1 MRILF
6 LARHYTYFRNFEA
19 VLRQLAQRGHSL
31 HLVVERGDT
40 LGGLAMIEALAA
52 EFPSITY
59 GEAPSRAADEWTWV
73 VQRLRLGLDHLRY
86 QHPIFDHAW
95 KLRERSR
102 QRTPG
107 AFVRIGT
114 VVRTLG
120 AWSRRLFTHILRAM
134 ERAVPEDPAIGGY
147 LEAQRPDLLL
157 LTPLVDLGSSQ
168 IEYLRAARTRR
179 VPTGLCVWSW
189 DHLSSKALIRE
200 TPDRVFV
207 WNETQKQEAVALHD
221 VPPDRV
227 IVTGAQC
234 FDWWFDSQPSR
245 DRNAFCRDAGL
256 ASAPYV
262 LWVCSALIHGS
273 AAEAPLVRKW
283 IEALRQSQ
291 SPRLRDV
298 PILVRPHPSRRAE
311 WDGTDL
317 SALNAVVWGGNPID
331 GPSRADY
338 FDTLYYSAAVVGIN
352 TSAFIEAAI
361 LGRPVYTLIIPE
373 TADNQTGT
381 VHFRYLLQSG
391 GGVLQTARS
400 FNEHVRQLDRAFDQP
415 QHAIKPFVREF
426 VRPYGLDVPAAERF
440 VNAVESMNGLAVP
453 PLGVSPL
460 AVLWRW
466 IAGRAARMRDD
477 ERYERWALSP
487 RELASL
493 EKLRGA
499 RRLKALRRAED
510 RRAHNVNAQGTR

>member
-19 VLRQLAQRGHSL
+19 VLRQLAQRGHLL

-40 LGGLAMIEALAA
+40 LGGVAMVEALAA

-59 GEAPSRAADEWTWV
+59 GEAPSRAADEWSWV

-86 QHPIFDHAW
+86 QHPLFDSAW

-107 AFVRIGT
+107 LFVRIGT
-114 VVRTLG
+114 VAHVLG
-120 AWSRRLFTHILRAM
+120 AWSRRLFTHVLRAI
-134 ERAVPEDPAIGGY
+134 ERAVPEDPAIREY
-147 LEAQRPDLLL
+147 LESHRPDLLL

-168 IEYLRAARTRR
+168 IEYLRAARTLRI
-179 VPTGLCVWSW
+179 PTGLCVWSW

-207 WNETQKQEAVALHD
+207 WNETQKQEAVVLHD
-221 VPPDRV
+221 VSPDRV
-227 IVTGAQC
+227 VVTGAQC
-234 FDWWFDSQPSR
+234 FDWWFESQPTR
-245 DRNAFCRDAGL
+245 DHNAFCRDAGL
-256 ASAPYV
+256 PSTPYL

-283 IEALRQSQ
+283 IEALRHSGL
-291 SPRLRDV
+291 PRLREV

-311 WDGTDL
+311 WEGVDL

-361 LGRPVYTLIIPE
+361 LGRPVHTLMIPE

-381 VHFRYLLQSG
+381 VHFTYLLNTG
-391 GGVLQTARS
+391 GGVLEVARS
-400 FNEHVRQLDRAFDQP
+400 FDEHIPQLD
-415 QHAIKPFVREF
+415 HALNEPKQVIKPFVREF
-426 VRPYGLDVPAAERF
+426 VRPHGLDVSAAQRF
-440 VNAVESMNGLAVP
+440 VEAVESMNGLTVTA
-453 PLGVSPL
+453 LRASPL
-460 AVLWRW
+460 VPMWRW
-466 IAGRAARMRDD
+466 IAHRAARMRDD
-477 ERYERWALSP
+477 DRYERWTLSS
-487 RELASL
+487 RELASV

-499 RRLKALRRAED
+499 RRLKALRRAEA
-510 RRAHNVNAQGTR
+510 RRAQNVDAQGTR

>member
-19 VLRQLAQRGHSL
+19 VLRQLAQRGHLL

-40 LGGLAMIEALAA
+40 LGGVAMVEALAA

-59 GEAPSRAADEWTWV
+59 GEAPSRAADEWSWV

-86 QHPIFDHAW
+86 QHPLFDSAW

-107 AFVRIGT
+107 LFVRIGT
-114 VVRTLG
+114 VAHVLG
-120 AWSRRLFTHILRAM
+120 AWSRRLFTHVLRAI
-134 ERAVPEDPAIGGY
+134 ERAVPEDPAIRGY
-147 LEAQRPDLLL
+147 LESHRPDLLL

-168 IEYLRAARTRR
+168 IEYLRAARTLRI
-179 VPTGLCVWSW
+179 PTGLCVWSW

-221 VPPDRV
+221 VSPDRV
-227 IVTGAQC
+227 VVTGAQC
-234 FDWWFDSQPSR
+234 FDWWFESRPTR
-245 DRNAFCRDAGL
+245 DRHAFCRDAGL
-256 ASAPYV
+256 PSTPYL

-283 IEALRQSQ
+283 IEALRHCG
-291 SPRLRDV
+291 SPRLREV

-311 WDGTDL
+311 WEGVDL

-361 LGRPVYTLIIPE
+361 LGRPVYTLIISE

-381 VHFRYLLQSG
+381 VHFTYLLNTG
-391 GGVLQTARS
+391 GGLLTVARS
-400 FNEHVRQLDRAFDQP
+400 FDEHVRQLDDAFKQP
-415 QHAIKPFVREF
+415 QHGVKPFVREF
-426 VRPYGLDVPAAERF
+426 VRPYGLDVSAGQRF
-440 VNAVESMNGLAVP
+440 VEGVESMNGLAVT
-453 PLGVSPL
+453 PLRASPL
-460 AVLWRW
+460 VGVWRR
-466 IAGRAARMRDD
+466 IAQRAARMRDD
-477 ERYERWALSP
+477 DRHERWALSS

-499 RRLKALRRAED
+499 RRLKALRRAEA

>member
-19 VLRQLAQRGHSL
+19 VLRQLAERGHVL
-31 HLVVERGDT
+31 HLAVERGDT
-40 LGGLAMIEALAA
+40 LGGVAMVEALAA

-59 GEAPSRAADEWTWV
+59 GEAPSRATDEWSWV

-86 QHPIFDHAW
+86 QHPIFDNAW

-114 VVRTLG
+114 AARTLG
-120 AWSRRLFTHILRAM
+120 AWSRRLFTHVLRAV
-134 ERAVPEDPAIGGY
+134 ERAVPEDPAIRGY
-147 LEAQRPDLLL
+147 LESRRPDVLL

-168 IEYLRAARTRR
+168 IEYLRAARTLRI
-179 VPTGLCVWSW
+179 PTGLCVWSW

-207 WNETQKQEAVALHD
+207 WNATQKEEAVALHD
-221 VPPDRV
+221 LPADRV
-227 IVTGAQC
+227 VVTGAQC
-234 FDWWFDSQPSR
+234 FDWWFDAQPSR
-245 DRNAFCRDAGL
+245 DSNTFCRDAGL
-256 ASAPYV
+256 PSAPYL

-273 AAEAPLVRKW
+273 AAEAPLVAKW
-283 IEALRQSQ
+283 VDSLRQSD
-291 SPRLRDV
+291 SPRLRQI

-311 WDGTDL
+311 WDGVDL
-317 SALNAVVWGGNPID
+317 SPLNASVWGGNPID

-361 LGRPVYTLIIPE
+361 LGRPVYTLIVPE

-381 VHFRYLLQSG
+381 VHFSYLLNTE
-391 GGVLQTARS
+391 GGVLEAARS
-400 FNEHVRQLDRAFDQP
+400 FDEHIRQLERAFDEP

-426 VRPYGLDVPAAERF
+426 VRPYGLEVPAAQRF
-440 VNAVESMNGLAVP
+440 VGAVESMKGLTVT
-453 PLGVSPL
+453 PLRASPMIGM
-460 AVLWRW
+460 WRW
-466 IAGRAARMRDD
+466 IAHRAARTRDD

-493 EKLRGA
+493 EKRRGA
-499 RRLKALRRAED
+499 RRLKALRRAEA
-510 RRAHNVNAQGTR
+510 RRADNVNAQGTR

>member
-19 VLRQLAQRGHSL
+19 VLRQLAQRGHVL

-40 LGGLAMIEALAA
+40 LGGVAMVEALAA

-59 GEAPSRAADEWTWV
+59 GEAPSRATDEWSWV

-86 QHPIFDHAW
+86 QHPLFDSAW

-107 AFVRIGT
+107 IFVRIGS
-114 VVRTLG
+114 VAHVLG
-120 AWSRRLFTHILRAM
+120 AWSRHLFTHVLRAI
-134 ERAVPEDPAIGGY
+134 ERAVPEDPAIRRY
-147 LEAQRPDLLL
+147 LESHQPDLLL

-168 IEYLRAARTRR
+168 IEYLRAARILRI
-179 VPTGLCVWSW
+179 PTGLCVWSW

-207 WNETQKQEAVALHD
+207 WNETQKREAVALHD
-221 VPPDRV
+221 VSPDRV
-227 IVTGAQC
+227 VVTGAQC
-234 FDWWFDSQPSR
+234 FDWWFESR
-245 DRNAFCRDAGL
+245 PTRDHNAFCRDAGL
-256 ASAPYV
+256 PSAPYL

-283 IEALRQSQ
+283 IEALRHSG
-291 SPRLRDV
+291 SPRLREV

-311 WDGTDL
+311 WEGVDL

-361 LGRPVYTLIIPE
+361 LGRPVHTLMIP
-373 TADNQTGT
+373 
-381 VHFRYLLQSG
+381 
-391 GGVLQTARS
+391 
-400 FNEHVRQLDRAFDQP
+400 QLDHALNQP
-415 QHAIKPFVREF
+415 QQGVKPFVREF
-426 VRPYGLDVPAAERF
+426 VRPHGLDVSAAQRF
-440 VNAVESMNGLAVP
+440 VEAVESMNGLPVTA
-453 PLGVSPL
+453 LRASPL
-460 AVLWRW
+460 VPVWRW
-466 IAGRAARMRDD
+466 IAHRAARLRDD
-477 ERYERWALSP
+477 DRYERWTLSS
-487 RELASL
+487 RELASV

-499 RRLKALRRAED
+499 RRLKALRRAEA
-510 RRAHNVNAQGTR
+510 RRAHNVDAQGTR